1 MGSEEVPG
9 DGLEEQGLEE
19 SASPVGS
26 QKTVMD
32 TTQSLPE
39 TEGNGDDGDTSAG
52 SVSPLV
58 TSLKYP
64 CSAERSSKSRRSV
77 LHLVGLCSA
86 LIVGMQ

>member
-1 MGSEEVPG
+1 MGSGEAPS
-9 DGLEEQGLEE
+9 DGLELEE
-19 SASPVGS
+19 SASPEGG
-26 QKTVMD
+26 QETVVD
-32 TTQSLPE
+32 ATQSRLG

-77 LHLVGLCSA
+77 LPLVGLCMPA
-86 LIVGMQ
+86 